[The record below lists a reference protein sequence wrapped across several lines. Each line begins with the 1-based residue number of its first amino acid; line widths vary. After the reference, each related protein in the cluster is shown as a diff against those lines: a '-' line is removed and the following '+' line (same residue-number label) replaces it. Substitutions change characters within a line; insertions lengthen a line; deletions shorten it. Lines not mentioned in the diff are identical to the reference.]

1 MASSDLILFEVPT
14 IQIRLTGK
22 VSNARG
28 ILIVQLKQ
36 KTLMN
41 HEKTNYRYYFKD
53 DATYVADLE
62 FAARIGK
69 ILLEQNKEL
78 EDHSKLLQEKIADQ
92 DAKILV
98 KFWFLNF
105 AVSLWFR
112 VIEYG
117 MLYCMGIH
125 ISISKKQFK
134 FWY

>member
-1 MASSDLILFEVPT
+1 MASSDLIIFEVPT

-98 KFWFLNF
+98 KF
-105 AVSLWFR
+105 
-112 VIEYG
+112 
-117 MLYCMGIH
+117 
-125 ISISKKQFK
+125 
-134 FWY
+134 

>member
-1 MASSDLILFEVPT
+1 MASSELILFEVPT

-22 VSNARG
+22 KVSNARG
-28 ILIVQLKQ
+28 NLTTRIKEI
-36 KTLMN
+36 MN
-41 HEKTNYRYYFKD
+41 REKRNHRYYFKD

-98 KFWFLNF
+98 RFLDT
-105 AVSLWFR
+105 V
-112 VIEYG
+112 VIQY
-117 MLYCMGIH
+117 L
-125 ISISKKQFK
+125 SKLLLDVKILIFIFIK
-134 FWY
+134 K

>member
-1 MASSDLILFEVPT
+1 MASSELILFEVPT

-22 VSNARG
+22 KFQTPEGVKQSE
-28 ILIVQLKQ
+28 LKEI
-36 KTLMN
+36 MN
-41 HEKTNYRYYFKD
+41 REKRNHRYYFKD

-98 KFWFLNF
+98 RFLDT
-105 AVSLWFR
+105 VVIQYLSELSLDENILILIF
-112 VIEYG
+112 IKNE
-117 MLYCMGIH
+117 L
-125 ISISKKQFK
+125 F
-134 FWY
+134 

>member
-98 KFWFLNF
+98 KF
-105 AVSLWFR
+105 
-112 VIEYG
+112 
-117 MLYCMGIH
+117 
-125 ISISKKQFK
+125 
-134 FWY
+134 